1 MRPTIAKGCTP
12 LVKALIPAYNIRV
25 HNETLLLSL
34 MEADFWKGSCSIH
47 AFLLNIWNDSLL

>member
-47 AFLLNIWNDSLL
+47 AFLLNI